1 MKIYQTTGN
10 SRLTETQV
18 TTKESDLIKIKV
30 THLLVCPSDVN
41 LFSGQCKLPTPFTIG
56 KIAIGVVSDDR
67 PEYDLRRGMKVI
79 LDPYV
84 EKKTERKD
92 AEAPVKTRGVDIEGF
107 FSEYVFLPI
116 DKIIPFPEGVE
127 EKEAIFTV
135 NVATALR
142 VLNAFE
148 GEKGDHIAILGSDA
162 TCCILA
168 QLAIYFQYIPI
179 MIDNNDKRLKI
190 AREKGVYY
198 TVDSTKEVP
207 FDRVKEITGG
217 RMVDLGI
224 INLNSES
231 SCAFLFPI
239 TKEGG
244 SCVILSDGKTS
255 KTVDADISLIGKKHL
270 HVEGVTE
277 GNTEMQSAVNML
289 VQDTLNLDGFIDKEI
304 SIKDAEVCLREMV
317 ENPEHYYGLV
327 VKL

>member
-18 TTKESDLIKIKV
+18 ITKESDLIKIKV

-41 LFSGQCKLPTPFTIG
+41 LFSGQCKLSAPFTIG

-92 AEAPVKTRGVDIEGF
+92 AEAFVKTHGVDIEGF

-239 TKEGG
+239 TKDGG

-304 SIKDAEVCLREMV
+304 SIKDVEVCLREMV

>member
-10 SRLTETQV
+10 SRLIETQIG
-18 TTKESDLIKIKV
+18 TKESDLIKIKV
-30 THLLVCPSDVN
+30 THLLICPSDVN
-41 LFSGQCKLPTPFTIG
+41 LFSGQYKLPAPFTIG

-67 PEYDLRRGMKVI
+67 PDYDLRRGMKVI
-79 LDPYV
+79 LNPYV
-84 EKKTERKD
+84 ERKSDRRETEVS
-92 AEAPVKTRGVDIEGF
+92 VKTRGVDMEGF
-107 FSEYVFLPI
+107 FSEYVFMPI

-135 NVATALR
+135 NVASALR

-148 GEKGDHIAILGSDA
+148 GEKGDHIAILGSDS

-179 MIDNNDKRLKI
+179 LIDNNEKRLKA
-190 AREKGVYY
+190 AREKGIYY

-217 RMVDLGI
+217 RMVDLGVV
-224 INLNSES
+224 NLNSES

-244 SCVILSDGKTS
+244 TCVVLCDGKTA

-277 GNTEMQSAVNML
+277 GNTEMESAVNIL
-289 VQDTLNLDGFIDKEI
+289 VQDILKLDGFIDKEVTF
-304 SIKDAEVCLREMV
+304 KDAEVCLRELAD
-317 ENPEHYYGLV
+317 NPEHYYGLV